1 MALLDVSEVI
11 TDPLFTS
18 PVTLSGRK
26 QSFDENGNPL
36 WEDLESA
43 EIQAVV
49 TSDMKTIERL
59 PDALKRAGT
68 IIVRFMIADAP
79 EGFSGGG
86 YDSVKYRGRRFTIK
100 DCADYS
106 QFGQGFYRLIC
117 APEEAYGGAYTNPD
131 GD

>member
-18 PVTLSGRK
+18 PVILSGRREA
-26 QSFDENGNPL
+26 FDVNGNPI

-86 YDSVKYRGRRFTIK
+86 YDCVKWRGKRFTIK
-100 DCADYS
+100 DCADYT

-117 APEEAYGGAYTNPD
+117 APEEAYGGAYTNSD
-131 GD
+131 GT